1 MSLTAGKLLEIIDKI
16 TPFRLAE
23 SWDNVGMMTGSSTCE
38 VRGVLTALD
47 VSPPVLKE
55 AVERGCNVIL
65 SHHPL
70 IFHPL
75 KQLLTD
81 SAEGRMLQEILRGDI
96 VVISSH
102 TSFDNAADGVSDWLG
117 ECLGLVHRQPLLP
130 GESADT
136 GTGTVG
142 NFASPITGHAFLSRL
157 LEVINLPG
165 VLVAGELPEQV
176 QRVAI
181 CGGSGSGFA
190 REAKDT
196 GADLYLS
203 AEIKHDT
210 ALWAAANRFCIID
223 GGHYPTEKP
232 AMKLLAKHVSEAL
245 ASLGENLQV
254 VESAAEQNPL
264 QYMEK
269 L

>member
-1 MSLTAGKLLEIIDKI
+1 MSLTAGKLLEIIDAI
-16 TPFRLAE
+16 TPFHLAE
-23 SWDNVGMMTGSSTCE
+23 SWDNVGMMTGSATCE
-38 VRGVLTALD
+38 VRGVLAALD

-55 AVERGCNVIL
+55 ATERGCNVIL

-102 TSFDNAADGVSDWLG
+102 TSFDNAVGGVSDWLG
-117 ECLGLVHRQPLLP
+117 KRLGLVDRQPLLP
-130 GESADT
+130 GKSADT
-136 GTGTVG
+136 GTGTIG
-142 NFASPITGHAFLSRL
+142 CLASPLAGHAFLSRL
-157 LEVINLPG
+157 LEVLNLPG
-165 VLVAGELPEQV
+165 VPVAGELPEQV

-190 REAKDT
+190 REAKNA

-232 AMKLLAKHVSEAL
+232 AMELLVKRISETL
-245 ASLGENLQV
+245 TSLGESLQV
-254 VESAAEQNPL
+254 VESAAERNPL
-264 QYMEK
+264 QYMER

>member
-1 MSLTAGKLLEIIDKI
+1 MSLTAGKLLEIIDEI

-23 SWDNVGMMTGSSTCE
+23 SWDNVGMMTGSATCE
-38 VRGVLTALD
+38 VRGVLAALD
-47 VSPPVLKE
+47 VSPAVLKE
-55 AVERGCNVIL
+55 AAERGCNVIL

-102 TSFDNAADGVSDWLG
+102 TSFDNAANGVSDWLG
-117 ECLGLVHRQPLLP
+117 ECLGLVKRQPLLP

-136 GTGTVG
+136 GTGSIG
-142 NFASPITGHAFLSRL
+142 NFASPLAGRDFLSRL
-157 LEVINLPG
+157 LEVLNLPG
-165 VLVAGELPEQV
+165 VLVAGEIPAQV

-190 REAKDT
+190 REAKNA

-210 ALWAAANRFCIID
+210 ALWAAANQFCIID

-232 AMKLLAKHVSEAL
+232 AMGLLVKRISEAL
-245 ASLGENLQV
+245 DSLGESLQV
-254 VESAAEQNPL
+254 MESTAEQNPL
-264 QYMEK
+264 QYMK
-269 L
+269 NI